1 MTISIF
7 TTDTQLKIRSWD
19 TQLTEMTGLT
29 PSEAMNRPLVEIIPE
44 LETRGLLQHFKRV
57 LQEGV
62 IETLAPALHHYLI
75 PCDSPIPSQYFDRM
89 QQRVTIVPLREGEK
103 IVGTLVTVEDVTAR
117 LIEEK
122 QMSAEVSDRVD
133 PFSSLRSQDRSTS
146 SWDVLAERRKAIEQC
161 QRSPEITRK
170 LVDVLRQ
177 EHRHPTLLNSVLSVL
192 SKSQID
198 PSPVLWE
205 CLQDPDPELRI
216 YAALALG
223 NRHHPGSIEPLIKAL
238 DDPDTNV
245 VYQAIES
252 LGKLKASAA
261 IDKLVEIAQS
271 DDFFLAF
278 GAFDA
283 LMQMDD
289 PEVTPRLIPLL
300 VRTLNWRVRREAVDK
315 IALHGTSDLTSSLLN
330 LLRQQHRNPNV
341 LNSVLQV
348 LVLGEVDPIPA
359 LVGCLQDP
367 NDPDLRTYAAG
378 ALGDRADPRAIGP
391 LMEALK
397 DDHPNVKYH
406 SIEALGRLKAN
417 EAVEALLEI
426 ATQEDFFLAFP
437 ALCSLTQIGERAIA
451 YRLVP
456 LLDDPLLAPQAA
468 EALGV
473 LGDVDVVVPLVRHLS
488 EPGAS
493 ISSLATA
500 IASIAHRYDQTH
512 QITTITDL
520 IRQTLDEDGARALM
534 EETLHTAQENLPALL
549 LCLGAVHPDYRPL
562 VAPAF
567 TSLLSNE
574 AVRETCIQILVGY
587 GSLGTELLLESLPQL
602 DLEGQKAA
610 VVALGRIG
618 DPLATTKLRQLL
630 EETDVELVRSATAAL
645 AQIGDQRATESLLS
659 LLGHEDGAVRLGA
672 IAALNSCRPPY
683 LAEQIQVR
691 LRDSN
696 PRVRECAVK
705 IAGYFAFPDSIEV
718 LIDLLKDPEEK
729 VRRSAI
735 EHLPYLD
742 HPQVIDYLTDAL
754 RQETPVCRAAAAR
767 ALGEL
772 EIPSQLNGA
781 RWEKTPLPALQQAML
796 DEEEWVRYSALRS
809 IGQLMGGN
817 HGGDWS
823 ELTNQL
829 IRLGQSDPCIS
840 VRAAATECLGRV
852 SPASIGPLTELAES
866 GPADVARAALIA
878 LGRLD
883 TGEAIA
889 PLLNALNSPDPER
902 RLDAMQAFQ
911 ERGGQEAG
919 VALQWM
925 AAADPEERVT
935 LAAIETL
942 GRLGGQEAIASLLE
956 LTLDPANRHFCIEV
970 LSRQKTLKED
980 YIDAIAAGLHHAHS
994 QVRCSTVEVLK
1005 RLQHPYASEFLIVAL
1020 GDSDESVRLAA
1031 VEALSYLG
1039 NQSCQPQLLV
1049 LARTDPSVAV
1059 RRAAQKAIHQ

>member
-7 TTDTQLKIRSWD
+7 TTDTQLKVRSWD
-19 TQLTEMTGLT
+19 TQLTDMTGLT
-29 PSEAMNRPLVEIIPE
+29 ASEAMNRPLVEIIPD
-44 LETRGLLQHFKRV
+44 LETRGLDKHFLRV
-57 LQEGV
+57 LKHGV

-75 PCDSPIPSQYFDRM
+75 PCDPPIPSRYFDRM

-103 IVGTLVTVEDVTAR
+103 IVGTLVTVEDVTPR

-122 QMSAEVSDRVD
+122 QMSAESSELVD
-133 PFSSLRSQDRSTS
+133 PFSSLLSQDRGTS
-146 SWDVLAERRKAIEQC
+146 SWEVLAERRKAIEQC
-161 QRSPEITRK
+161 QRSPEITRQV
-170 LVDVLRQ
+170 VDVLRQ
-177 EHRHPTLLNSVLSVL
+177 EHRNPTLLNSVLSVL

-223 NRHHPGSIEPLIKAL
+223 NRHHPGSVAPLIQAL
-238 DDPDTNV
+238 DDPDKNV

-271 DDFFLAF
+271 EDFFLAF

-315 IALHGTSDLTSSLLN
+315 IALHGSSDLTNSLLN

-348 LVLGEVDPIPA
+348 LILGDVDPIPP
-359 LVGCLQDP
+359 LVECLQDP
-367 NDPDLRTYAAG
+367 HDPDLRTYAAG
-378 ALGDRADPRAIGP
+378 ALGDRADPRAIAP
-391 LMEALK
+391 LMVALK
-397 DDHPNVKYH
+397 DPHPNVQYH
-406 SIEALGRLKAN
+406 AIEALGRLKAN
-417 EAVEALLEI
+417 EAVDPLLEI

-437 ALCSLTQIGERAIA
+437 ALCSLTQIGERSIA

-468 EALGV
+468 ETLGV
-473 LGDVDVVVPLVRHLS
+473 LGDVDVVTPLVQHLC

-493 ISSLATA
+493 VSSLATA
-500 IASIAHRYDQTH
+500 IANIAHRYDQTH
-512 QITTITDL
+512 QMTTITDE
-520 IRQTLDEDGARALM
+520 IRQTLNEEGAQALM
-534 EETLHTAQENLPALL
+534 KEALQADGESLPALL
-549 LCLGAVHPDYRPL
+549 LCLGAVPPAYRAL

-574 AVRETCIQILVGY
+574 QVRDTCVQILVGY
-587 GSLGTELLLESLPQL
+587 GSLGSELLLETLPKL
-602 DLEGQKAA
+602 NLEGQKAA

-618 DPLATTKLRQLL
+618 DPLATAKLRQLL
-630 EETDVELVRSATAAL
+630 EETDVELVRAATAAL
-645 AQIGDQRATESLLS
+645 AQIGDRGATESLLS

-672 IAALNSCRPPY
+672 IAALNSCRPPH
-683 LAEQIQVR
+683 LAEQIQIR
-691 LRDSN
+691 LTDPN
-696 PRVRECAVK
+696 PTVRECAVK
-705 IAGYFAFPDSIEV
+705 IAGYFAFPEAIDV
-718 LIDLLKDPEEK
+718 LIECLKDPEEK

-742 HPQVIDYLTDAL
+742 HPQATEYLIQAL
-754 RQETPVCRAAAAR
+754 AEETPACRAAAAR
-767 ALGEL
+767 ALGEV
-772 EIPSQLNGA
+772 EISSNSNGHHGTDRA
-781 RWEKTPLPALQQAML
+781 DPLVALQKSL
-796 DEEEWVRYSALRS
+796 VDPEEWVRYSALRS
-809 IGQLMGGN
+809 MGKLARD
-817 HGGDWS
+817 GDRLDLS
-823 ELTNQL
+823 PLL
-829 IRLGQSDPCIS
+829 IDLARNDPCIS
-840 VRAAATECLGRV
+840 VRAAATECLGQV
-852 SPASIGPLTELAES
+852 SPSSIGALTELAQSEHT
-866 GPADVARAALIA
+866 DVARAALIA

-883 TGEAIA
+883 TSEAIT
-889 PLLNALNSPDPER
+889 PLLNALNSPNPER
-902 RLDAMQAFQ
+902 RLDAMQAFR

-942 GRLGGQEAIASLLE
+942 GRLGGQEAIAALLE
-956 LTLDPANRHFCIEV
+956 LTLDPGNRHFCIQV
-970 LSRQKTLKED
+970 LSRQGTLKED

-994 QVRCSTVEVLK
+994 QVRCSAVEVLK

-1039 NQSCQPQLLV
+1039 NQTCQPQLFV

>member
-7 TTDTQLKIRSWD
+7 TTDAQLNIRSWD
-19 TQLTEMTGLT
+19 NQLTDMTGLT
-29 PSEAMNRPLVEIIPE
+29 ASEAMNRPLVEIIPD
-44 LETRGLLQHFKRV
+44 LETRGLDKHFLRV
-57 LQEGV
+57 LKHGV

-122 QMSAEVSDRVD
+122 QMSAESSELVD
-133 PFSSLRSQDRSTS
+133 PFSTLLSQDRGTS
-146 SWDVLAERRKAIEQC
+146 SWEALAQRRQAIAQC
-161 QRSPEITRK
+161 QRSPEITRQ
-170 LVDVLRQ
+170 VVEVLRQ
-177 EHRHPTLLNSVLSVL
+177 EHRNPTLLNSVLSVL

-223 NRHHPGSIEPLIKAL
+223 NRYHPGSIAYLIQAL
-238 DDPDTNV
+238 EDPDTNV

-289 PEVTPRLIPLL
+289 QSVTPRLIPLL

-315 IALHGTSDLTSSLLN
+315 IALHGNSDLTSSLLN

-348 LVLGEVDPIPA
+348 LILGEVDPIPP
-359 LVGCLQDP
+359 LVECLEDP
-367 NDPDLRTYAAG
+367 NDADLRTYAAG
-378 ALGDRADPRAIGP
+378 ALGDRADNRAIAP
-391 LMEALK
+391 LMAALK
-397 DDHPNVKYH
+397 DPHPNVQYH
-406 SIEALGRLKAN
+406 AIEALGRLKAN
-417 EAVEALLEI
+417 EAVDPLLEI

-437 ALCSLTQIGERAIA
+437 ALCSLTQIGERAIS

-468 EALGV
+468 ETLGV
-473 LGDVDVVVPLVRHLS
+473 LGDVDVVTPLVKHLCQ
-488 EPGAS
+488 PGAS
-493 ISSLATA
+493 VSSLATA

-512 QITTITDL
+512 QITTITDE
-520 IRQTLDEDGARALM
+520 IRQTLNEEGAQALM
-534 EETLHTAQENLPALL
+534 KEALAADPENLPALL
-549 LCLGAVHPDYRPL
+549 LCLGAVPLAYRAL

-574 AVRETCIQILVGY
+574 QVRDTCIQTLVGY
-587 GSLGTELLLESLPQL
+587 GSLGSELLLETLPKL

-618 DPLATTKLRQLL
+618 DPLATAKLRQLL
-630 EETDVELVRSATAAL
+630 EEADVELVRAATAAL
-645 AQIGDQRATESLLS
+645 AQIGDRGATESLLS
-659 LLGHEDGAVRLGA
+659 LLGHEDGTVRLGA

-683 LAEQIQVR
+683 LAEQIQIR
-691 LRDSN
+691 LTDPN
-696 PRVRECAVK
+696 PTVRECAVK
-705 IAGYFAFPDSIEV
+705 IAGYFAFPEA
-718 LIDLLKDPEEK
+718 IDLLIERLQDPEEK

-742 HPQVIDYLTDAL
+742 HPQATEYLIQAL
-754 RQETPVCRAAAAR
+754 AEETPACRAAAAR
-767 ALGEL
+767 ALGEV
-772 EIPSQLNGA
+772 EISSDSNGHQG
-781 RWEKTPLPALQQAML
+781 RDREKDPLVALQKSL
-796 DEEEWVRYSALRS
+796 VDPEEWVRYSALRS
-809 IGQLMGGN
+809 MGKLARD
-817 HGGDWS
+817 GD
-823 ELTNQL
+823 
-829 IRLGQSDPCIS
+829 RLDLGTLLVDLARNDPCVS
-840 VRAAATECLGRV
+840 VRAAATECLGQV
-852 SPASIGPLTELAES
+852 SPSSIGALTELAQSEH
-866 GPADVARAALIA
+866 ADVSRAALIA

-883 TGEAIA
+883 SSEAIT

-902 RLDAMQAFQ
+902 RLDALQAFR

-935 LAAIETL
+935 VAAIETL

-956 LTLDPANRHFCIEV
+956 LTLDPGNRHFCIQV
-970 LSRQKTLKED
+970 LSRQGTLKED
-980 YIDAIAAGLHHAHS
+980 YINAIAAGLHHAHS
-994 QVRCSTVEVLK
+994 QVRCSAVEVLK

-1039 NQSCQPQLLV
+1039 NQTCQPQFFV